1 MTLLY
6 FSPVVWDSYEQ
17 RPHYFARDFLATG
30 GTSVI
35 WINPYA
41 ARLPSVR
48 DLSRADLRDAPLTL
62 ARPEGLTVLDAG
74 GLPVDPLPGGT
85 RLNTRLFWTQLL
97 KQLEQ
102 EAARDRAILGIG
114 RPTALA
120 LTALTR
126 LNVSASFYDAMDDF
140 PEFYRGR
147 SREATRRVER
157 EIAAR
162 VGRIVV
168 SSTHLQAKFAGAG
181 PEVTLL
187 RNAYDMSL
195 LPPIGA
201 PRPSVPR
208 LGFVGCLGGWFD
220 WPIVLRLAEAV
231 PHLAIDLV
239 GPRAARVPSRLPDNI
254 HLHPPCS
261 QAEGV
266 RWLQTFSAGL
276 IPFTRDAL
284 TAGVDPIKYYQYRG
298 AGLATLSTRFGDMT
312 ARGVADGT
320 FFMDDSGG
328 MRAAVEAALAYRPG
342 EADMRRFREHNTWA
356 ARFRA
361 AQLWPPA

>member
-1 MTLLY
+1 MTLIY
-6 FSPVVWDSYEQ
+6 FSPVPWDSYEQ
-17 RPHYFARDFLATG
+17 RPHYFVRDFLASG
-30 GTSVI
+30 GRHAL

-62 ARPEGLTVLDAG
+62 PRPEGVTVLDAG

-85 RLNTRLFWTQLL
+85 RINTRLFWTQLL
-97 KQLEQ
+97 KRLEQ
-102 EAARDRAILGIG
+102 EAARDRTVLGIG

-126 LNVSASFYDAMDDF
+126 LKVGASFYDAMDDF
-140 PEFYRGR
+140 PQFYRGR
-147 SREATRRVER
+147 SREATRRTER

-162 VGRIVV
+162 VQRIVV
-168 SSTHLQAKFAGAG
+168 SSTHLQEKFTGAG
-181 PEVTLL
+181 PVVTLL
-187 RNAYDMSL
+187 RNAYDMAL
-195 LPPIGA
+195 LPSIGA
-201 PRPSVPR
+201 SRPAAPR

-220 WPIVLRLAEAV
+220 WPTVLRLAEAV
-231 PHLAIDLV
+231 RHIPIDLV

-276 IPFTRDAL
+276 IPFTLDAL
-284 TAGVDPIKYYQYRG
+284 TAGIDPIKYYQYRG
-298 AGLATLSTRFGDMT
+298 AGLATLSTRFGDM
-312 ARGVADGT
+312 AVRGAADGT
-320 FFMDDSGG
+320 FFLDDPGG
-328 MRAAVEAALAYRPG
+328 MRAAVDAALAYRPG
-342 EADMRRFREHNTWA
+342 EADTRRFRDEHTWT

-361 AQLWPPA
+361 ARLWPPA